1 MLCLIHDHKSKATT
15 CLDAPIKPKFLWR
28 TGISCIKCVWWH
40 FRFKNCV
47 CWVRNVPLLFN
58 NSNLIRHNS
67 HFSGTRWW
75 NATDRSSFSLFHSF
89 IFFPFVSIVFFTSSS
104 SSSPFSASKKQNN
117 NSMIFQ
123 TRSSRHLVGHNRP
136 FPVQLQTVFP
146 FYFFHCSWFKLA
158 WLVG

>member
-1 MLCLIHDHKSKATT
+1 M
-15 CLDAPIKPKFLWR
+15 
-28 TGISCIKCVWWH
+28 
-40 FRFKNCV
+40 
-47 CWVRNVPLLFN
+47 PLLFN

-104 SSSPFSASKKQNN
+104 PFSASKKQNN

-136 FPVQLQTVFP
+136 FPVQLQTVFSLLLLP
-146 FYFFHCSWFKLA
+146 LLMIQTCLAGWLAFRGVGLVEKGAFTHTLSRTEIQKYRLAYLLA
-158 WLVG
+158 WLFQS